1 LLLTDASPRPV
12 LRALDA
18 QFPKATKAGLMTAPT
33 PFITGRPHTLLL
45 NDKVYSTGAV
55 GMALPYKLD
64 VGVEFGLEPMGDVM
78 TVER

>member
-1 LLLTDASPRPV
+1 
-12 LRALDA
+12 
-18 QFPKATKAGLMTAPT
+18 MTAPT